1 VTYPQAG
8 AVCPKCGSSAAVH
21 TVAEWASMAQGQM
34 GRMWPGSGP
43 PQPGYQAGQAPQPG
57 YQAGQPPGYG
67 QAQQPGY
74 PAGSVPQSG
83 FPDPSQY
90 QQSGFPDPSQY
101 QQSGFPD
108 PSQYQ
113 QSGLPD
119 PSHYQ
124 QPGSP
129 DPSHYQQSGS
139 PDPSQHHESGSAGPA
154 QEQSA
159 PPPGHAPQPSQQPG
173 YYSVPQSGY
182 QGQPWQSQ
190 PPPRPRRLIG
200 PESGGSDTFE
210 GAIADAV
217 LGAATKAIG
226 GAIGRRMRRAFEEKV
241 VPAMAA
247 RQESVMRDRM
257 TIAERH
263 PDLRAC
269 LNDQVVFLAGGTR
282 TMPLA
287 QAMAVR
293 TPEQSDALVAQLRG

>member
-1 VTYPQAG
+1 M
-8 AVCPKCGSSAAVH
+8 S
-21 TVAEWASMAQGQM
+21 QGQL
-34 GRMWPGSGP
+34 GGLLPGFGQ

-57 YQAGQPPGYG
+57 YP
-67 QAQQPGY
+67 AQQPGY
-74 PAGSVPQSG
+74 QASAPQSG

-113 QSGLPD
+113 QSASADPSQPQQSGFPDPSQHQQPGFPD
-119 PSHYQ
+119 PSHQQTGFPDPSQHQ

-129 DPSHYQQSGS
+129 ERPQYVEPGSSDQSRYPQPGSSDQAQHQQSPSS
-139 PDPSQHHESGSAGPA
+139 P
-154 QEQSA
+154 A
-159 PPPGHAPQPSQQPG
+159 PPPPGQQPG
-173 YYSVPQSGY
+173 YYGVPQSGY
-182 QGQPWQSQ
+182 QGQPWQDQS
-190 PPPRPRRLIG
+190 PSRPRRLFGSEEIV
-200 PESGGSDTFE
+200 SDTFE
-210 GAIADAV
+210 GAIGEAV
-217 LGAATKAIG
+217 LGAATKALG
-226 GAIGRRMRRAFEEKV
+226 GVIGRRMRRAFEEKV

-247 RQESVMRDRM
+247 RQESMARNRM
-257 TIAERH
+257 SIAERH

-282 TMPLA
+282 TIPLA